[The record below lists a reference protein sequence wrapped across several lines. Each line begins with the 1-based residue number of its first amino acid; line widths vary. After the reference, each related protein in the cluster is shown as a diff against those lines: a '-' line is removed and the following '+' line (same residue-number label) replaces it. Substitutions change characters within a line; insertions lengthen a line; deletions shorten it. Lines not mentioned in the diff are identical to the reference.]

1 MTVNA
6 IGSVNNTSSIYGLY
20 DSLYQGNLALNLVK
34 MNRDYFPANKT
45 QSNNQLGG
53 DALKYVNNIKA
64 ASKNLSNSIKDLS
77 GAAFMKKTPTSSDPE
92 AMSVNY
98 FGTKPD
104 SIKQMTVNI
113 EQTAAGQLNEGSSLK
128 ANDSFGSSGTNK
140 FSINIGGKATELTV
154 NVAAGDTNNVVQQK
168 MADAINKA
176 GIGVKATVEK
186 DDKNGTS
193 TLKLE
198 SVGTGKNDNNK
209 FSVTDVTGNLAAQTG
224 ANQVT
229 REARDAVYSVDGG
242 AKRTSQS
249 NVVDLGNGLSVTFN
263 KASEKAITIS
273 SDKDMGYAK
282 SAVEGL
288 VKSYND
294 LYSEAAQKTNDPK
307 AQNLATKM
315 VNTSKTYFNT
325 LSSIGIGFDG
335 DGKMTLDATRL
346 NEAAG
351 NGNLEKFFTQN
362 AGKNYGFT
370 NQLARLADNVSQNTS
385 NYVTKSVF
393 GNELFE
399 NFAYS
404 GSGNLLQ
411 YNSMNSGW
419 IFDYLF

>member
-1 MTVNA
+1 MNMTVNR
-6 IGSVNNTSSIYGLY
+6 INSNTGINALY
-20 DSLYQGNLALNLVK
+20 DSLYKGILAQNTVK
-34 MNRDYFPANKT
+34 MNRDFFPTNKT

-92 AMSVNY
+92 AMTVNY

-113 EQTAAGQLNEGSSLK
+113 EQTAAGQSNEGTSLK
-128 ANDSFGSSGTNK
+128 ANDSFGSSGANK
-140 FSINIGGKATELTV
+140 FSINIGGKTTELSV

-198 SVGTGKNDNNK
+198 SAGTGNNDNNK
-209 FSVTDVTGNLAAQTG
+209 FTVTDINGTLAAQTG
-224 ANQVT
+224 VNQVT
-229 REARDAVYSVDGG
+229 REARDAIYSVDGG

-249 NVVDLGNGLSVTFN
+249 NIVDLGNGLSVTFN
-263 KASEKAITIS
+263 KASDKEITIS
-273 SDKDMGYAK
+273 SNKDTGYAK

-307 AQNLATKM
+307 AQKLATKM

-335 DGKMTLDATRL
+335 DGKMTLDTKRL
-346 NEAAG
+346 DAAAQ
-351 NGNLEKFFTQN
+351 NGNLENFFTQN

-385 NYVTKSVF
+385 NYVSKSVF

-399 NFAYS
+399 DFAYS

>member
-1 MTVNA
+1 MKINSISSSSA
-6 IGSVNNTSSIYGLY
+6 IYSLY
-20 DSLYQGNLALNLVK
+20 DKMYQGNLALNMVK
-34 MNRDYFPANKT
+34 MNRDFFPTNKT
-45 QSNNQLGG
+45 QSTNQLGG

-64 ASKNLSNSIKDLS
+64 ASKNLSNSVKDLS

-92 AMSVNY
+92 AMSVSY

-104 SIKQMTVNI
+104 SIKQMSVNI
-113 EQTAAGQLNEGSSLK
+113 EQTAAGQLNEGARLN
-128 ANDSFGSSGTNK
+128 ANDSYGSSGTNK
-140 FSINIGGKATELTV
+140 FSINIGGKTTELSV
-154 NVAAGDTNNVVQQK
+154 NVAAGDSNSAVQQK
-168 MADAINKA
+168 MADAINNA
-176 GIGVKATVEK
+176 GIGLKASVEK
-186 DDKNGTS
+186 DSSGNTS
-193 TLKLE
+193 MLKLE
-198 SVGTGKNDNNK
+198 SAGTGNNDKNK
-209 FSVTDVTGNLAAQTG
+209 FSVTDITGNLAAKTG

-229 REARDAVYSVDGG
+229 RNARDAIYSIDGG
-242 AKRTSQS
+242 ANRTSQS

-263 KASEKAITIS
+263 KASDKAITIS
-273 SDKDMGYAK
+273 SGQDTSYAK
-282 SAVEGL
+282 SAVENL

-315 VNTSKTYFNT
+315 VNTSKTYYDS
-325 LSSIGIGFDG
+325 LASIGIGFDG
-335 DGKMTLDATRL
+335 DGRMTLDAARL
-346 NEAAG
+346 NTAAE
-351 NGNLEKFFTQN
+351 NGKLEKFFTQN

>member
-1 MTVNA
+1 MKINS
-6 IGSVNNTSSIYGLY
+6 ISSSSALYGLY
-20 DSLYQGNLALNLVK
+20 DKMYQGNLALNMVK
-34 MNRDYFPANKT
+34 MNRDFFPTNKT

-64 ASKNLSNSIKDLS
+64 FAKNLSSSVKDLS

-92 AMSVNY
+92 AMSVSY
-98 FGTKPD
+98 FGTKPEN
-104 SIKQMTVNI
+104 IKQTTVNI
-113 EQTAAGQLNEGSSLK
+113 EQTAAGQLNEGTKLN
-128 ANDSFGSSGTNK
+128 ANDSFGSSGENK
-140 FSINIGGKATELTV
+140 FSINIGGKTTELSV
-154 NVAAGDTNNVVQQK
+154 NVAAGDSNSVVQQK

-186 DDKNGTS
+186 DSSGNTS
-193 TLKLE
+193 ALKLE
-198 SVGTGKNDNNK
+198 SAGTGNNDKNK
-209 FSVTDVTGNLAAQTG
+209 FSVTDITGGLAAKTG

-229 REARDAVYSVDGG
+229 REARDAIYSVDGG
-242 AKRTSQS
+242 EKRTSQS

-263 KASEKAITIS
+263 KASDKAITIS
-273 SDKDMGYAK
+273 SGKDTGYMK

-315 VNTSKTYFNT
+315 VNTSKTYFSS

-335 DGKMTLDATRL
+335 DGKMTINAEQLGK
-346 NEAAG
+346 AAEDG
-351 NGNLEKFFTQN
+351 TLEKFFTQN

-370 NQLARLADNVSQNTS
+370 NQIARLADNVSQNTS
-385 NYVTKSVF
+385 NYVSKSVF

-411 YNSMNSGW
+411 YNAQSSGW